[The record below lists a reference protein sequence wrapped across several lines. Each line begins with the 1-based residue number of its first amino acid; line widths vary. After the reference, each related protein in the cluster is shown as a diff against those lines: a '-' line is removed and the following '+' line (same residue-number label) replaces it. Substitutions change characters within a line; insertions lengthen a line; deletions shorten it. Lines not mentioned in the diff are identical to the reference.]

1 MRTTI
6 PAAIAALALTASAQ
20 QAHQPEAKP
29 MHTNRLTGET
39 SPYLL
44 QHAHNPVDW
53 FPWGDEAFEEA
64 RRRDVP
70 IFLSIGYST
79 CYWCHV
85 MERESFESE
94 ATARVM
100 NEHYVCVKVDREER
114 PDVDDIYMAAT
125 QALTGRGGWPMSVW
139 LEPESLR
146 PFYAGTYFPPEQR
159 HGMPAFTD
167 VLLGISEAW
176 KGDRRQEIIEQS
188 QSLADAVR
196 HQLEEREAPVVVG
209 ENEIM
214 DAVSGLLRIYDSQWG
229 GFGGAPKFPQPTY
242 IEFLLAVRDSADES
256 TRQAIDQSVRGTL
269 DKMMIGGIRDHVGG
283 GFHRYSVDAE
293 WTVPHFEKMLY
304 DQGQLLSVYAKAAA
318 VYEDSEYER
327 TAIEIADYVLREMTD
342 ESGAFYSAQ
351 DAEVDGK
358 EGLNY
363 LWLESELRDVLTED
377 ESKLA
382 LDVYSV
388 ASGPNFQDPHH
399 PDEPARNVLR
409 FSERPEQTAAR
420 LGLSVDELHAKLDAV
435 NAKLK
440 SARDERKQPGLDDKI
455 LTSWNAIAIHGL
467 ASLGNV
473 SGNQAYTDAAVRAT
487 DVILTTM
494 RDGEGTLLRTAR
506 AGEAKTPAF
515 FEDYAW
521 LTAALIEL
529 HHASDDTKWLDK
541 ASSLAEEAESIFGD
555 PDSGGF
561 FDTRENQSDLFVRGQ
576 IIYDGAI
583 PSATSVFLNALIDL
597 STLTGEQ
604 WFASRAARGL
614 VATSG
619 AIHRAPVGYVNSARG
634 LYRALSS
641 DIPLAQALQAA
652 GAKQPA
658 QSHENAESFQAVEVF
673 ADTERISLKP
683 GEVETFRVK
692 LQIADGY
699 HIVAADPGPDAADML
714 EPLRVGVVGGTGVG
728 AFADYPA
735 GVSYRTEGVEGEL
748 LVYSSEVEFDIVLE
762 AENERA
768 GRPIVIVTFQACSDT
783 ECLQPQTVE
792 LDVAID
798 VTN

>member
-1 MRTTI
+1 M
-6 PAAIAALALTASAQ
+6 TASAQ
-20 QAHQPEAKP
+20 QAHQPETKP

-53 FPWGDEAFEEA
+53 YPWGEEAFEEA

-100 NEHYVCVKVDREER
+100 NEHYICVKVDREER

-146 PFYAGTYFPPEQR
+146 PFYAGTYFPPEPR

-167 VLLGISEAW
+167 ILLGISEAW
-176 KGDRRQEIIEQS
+176 KGERRQEIIEQS

-214 DAVSGLLRIYDSQWG
+214 EAVSALLRIYDPQWG

-242 IEFLLAVRDSADES
+242 IDFLLAVRESADES

-304 DQGQLLSVYAKAAA
+304 DQGQLISVYAKAAA
-318 VYEDSEYER
+318 IYGDTEYER
-327 TAIEIADYVLREMTD
+327 TAIQIADYVLSEMTD

-363 LWLESELRDVLTED
+363 LWVESELRDALTED
-377 ESKLA
+377 EAKLA

-388 ASGPNFQDPHH
+388 SAGSNFQDPHH

-409 FSERPEQTAAR
+409 FYERPEQTADR
-420 LGLSVDELHAKLDAV
+420 FGLTVDELHAKLDAI
-435 NAKLK
+435 NTKLK
-440 SARDERKQPGLDDKI
+440 AVRDDRKQPGLDDKV
-455 LTSWNAIAIHGL
+455 LTSWNAITIHGL

-473 SGNQAYTDAAVRAT
+473 TGIKTYTDSATGAADA
-487 DVILTTM
+487 ILTLM
-494 RDGEGTLLRTAR
+494 RDDKGTLLRTAR

-521 LTAALIEL
+521 LTASLIEL
-529 HHASDDTKWLDK
+529 HYATGDTKWLDK
-541 ASSLAEEAESIFGD
+541 ASLLAEEAEGIFGD

-576 IIYDGAI
+576 TVYDGAI

-604 WFASRAARGL
+604 WFANRAARGL

-619 AIHRAPVGYVNSARG
+619 AIHRSPVGYVNSARA
-634 LYRALSS
+634 LYRALAL
-641 DIPLAQALQAA
+641 DIPLTQASQAA
-652 GAKQPA
+652 GAQQPA
-658 QSHENAESFQAVEVF
+658 QSSDSAAAFQAVEVF
-673 ADTERISLKP
+673 ADSERISLQA
-683 GEVETFRVK
+683 GDVETFSVRLK
-692 LQIADGY
+692 IADGF
-699 HIVAADPGPDAADML
+699 HLVAADPGPDAADML
-714 EPLRVGVVGGTGVG
+714 EPLRVGVVGGTGIG
-728 AFADYPA
+728 AFVDYPA
-735 GVSYRTEGVEGEL
+735 GESYRTEGIEGEL
-748 LVYSSEVEFDIVLE
+748 LVYSGDVEFDIVLE
-762 AENERA
+762 AEDERT